1 MAIASCFTDATRK
14 SLIMADIRPLL
25 QGQLGDKFLPFLEC
39 AVVSVTSNLLIV
51 SMDNGA
57 AHLLN
62 QFVGLWFNSLI
73 DRSKSFV

>member
-1 MAIASCFTDATRK
+1 
-14 SLIMADIRPLL
+14 MADIRPLL

-57 AHLLN
+57 ARLLI
-62 QFVGLWFNSLI
+62 QFVG
-73 DRSKSFV
+73 